1 MATRTYEIKEDDTIK
16 IGGHKIIDDEKW
28 FLKSKKTYKREDGD
42 RTFGKYQKQ
51 GAFSATAEKIGKK
64 MDAVL
69 NDSNKTTKLLMALNT
84 ITESSKMEPLSSG
97 RVKTPLGKITSG
109 ITKGLIQGKQ
119 IQSAETLS
127 KAKLRKAEQG
137 PTKINLK
144 PTAWETTD
152 IADITAY
159 NKAYANEM
167 TTAIDKDNRY
177 TLLQQY
183 KDYPV
188 TGRVQKMVLP
198 FREFFEGIKTIFS
211 DDAMNAFLTM
221 DAAKINEL
229 DSKEIIKFQ
238 QELQAYTMNLVIGKA
253 KNLYPVSEND
263 VQRLLDAAGNI
274 GTISAAL
281 KTLVSLDKA
290 ALEMQQL
297 YKEGVTIY
305 RTQNPESTTGKVTAE
320 GATGTDW
327 RSFAKNYAETK
338 ILENHE
344 GVDQAQ
350 VNNVY
355 QGKVQLDSLSPLQI
369 ASVGWSQGL
378 LSFDLGA
385 ADTAVLATWQQEA
398 RDAEKKLLESIL
410 NN

>member
-1 MATRTYEIKEDDTIK
+1 MATRTFEITDEEIGDKKK
-16 IGGHKIIDDEKW
+16 IGNETWI
-28 FLKSKKTYKREDGD
+28 LKDTKTFESQGDKVFGVYK
-42 RTFGKYQKQ
+42 KQ
-51 GAFSATAEKIGKK
+51 GAFSKTAENIGKK
-64 MDAVL
+64 MDDVL
-69 NDSNKTTKLLMALNT
+69 SDSNKTTKLLMALNT

-119 IQSAETLS
+119 IQSAEDLA
-127 KAKLRKAEQG
+127 KAKLMKAEQG
-137 PTKINLK
+137 PAKINLK
-144 PTAWETTD
+144 QTAWEITD
-152 IADITAY
+152 VEDIKAY

-188 TGRVQKMVLP
+188 TGRVQKMFLP

-221 DAAKINEL
+221 DAAKIDEL

-297 YKEGVTIY
+297 YKDGVTIY

-327 RSFAKNYAETK
+327 RSFAKDYAETK
-338 ILENHE
+338 ILEKHE

-350 VNNVY
+350 VNNIY
-355 QGKVQLDSLSPLQI
+355 QGKVKLDSLTPLQI
-369 ASVGWSQGL
+369 ASVGWGQGL

-385 ADTAVLATWQQEA
+385 ADTAVLATWQEEA
-398 RDAEKKLLESIL
+398 SKAEKKLLESIL